1 MCWCPN
7 IHEVLKELPDFCSIQ
22 VNMHFLK
29 ASSWIVLLPL
39 FHDHPSGVEEP
50 QRCCLSSL
58 VGVLV
63 EVLVQGETLTVV
75 ILRGSSLCIMGAAVL
90 ESCLNLCGCCIPNG
104 CYGSRDYWMP
114 RWIGFCSFVPSTP
127 GPSSSL

>member
-1 MCWCPN
+1 
-7 IHEVLKELPDFCSIQ
+7 
-22 VNMHFLK
+22 MHFLK
-29 ASSWIVLLPL
+29 ASSWIVLLPP
-39 FHDHPSGVEEP
+39 FRDHPSGAEEL
-50 QRCCLSSL
+50 QWCSSL

-63 EVLVQGETLTVV
+63 QGEKLTAV

-104 CYGSRDYWMP
+104 CYSSRDYWMP
-114 RWIGFCSFVPSTP
+114 RCIGFCTFVPSTP